1 MSMNLEKQFVSI
13 CIKKKIYA
21 NIAESCTGGL
31 ISSKIISVANASKAL
46 KYSLITYSNESKHK
60 FLRVPLNVLRNYG
73 AVSEQTAYHM
83 VKGLSKEKGISFSLA
98 VTGIAGPLGGTKSKP
113 VGLVYFS
120 FLYEN
125 RNIVIEKK
133 IFNGSRNVIREKA
146 ADYALKRSIEILKLT
161 M

>member
-1 MSMNLEKQFVSI
+1 M
-13 CIKKKIYA
+13 
-21 NIAESCTGGL
+21 L
-31 ISSKIISVANASKAL
+31 I
-46 KYSLITYSNESKHK
+46 
-60 FLRVPLNVLRNYG
+60 
-73 AVSEQTAYHM
+73 
-83 VKGLSKEKGISFSLA
+83 
-98 VTGIAGPLGGTKSKP
+98 
-113 VGLVYFS
+113 VYFS